1 MSNKGE
7 LFHNELGGWL
17 EIKRLKI
24 VDEEEKQAS
33 NFRNPQMLRTI
44 LEWISRPELKMMGLS

>member
-24 VDEEEKQAS
+24 VDEEEK
-33 NFRNPQMLRTI
+33 
-44 LEWISRPELKMMGLS
+44 

>member
-7 LFHNELGGWL
+7 LFHNELGGWQ

-24 VDEEEKQAS
+24 VDEEEK
-33 NFRNPQMLRTI
+33 
-44 LEWISRPELKMMGLS
+44 

>member
-7 LFHNELGGWL
+7 LFPNELGGWL

-24 VDEEEKQAS
+24 VDEEENKQV
-33 NFRNPQMLRTI
+33 T
-44 LEWISRPELKMMGLS
+44 LETHKC